1 MIKHLFIV
9 LLLFSTSLYA
19 EPRVRPGDWGQQ
31 IIGTKLDN
39 LYLVDEGV
47 YRSEQPEHENIN
59 NLKLLGIKEVLNLRE
74 YHSDD
79 DNLEGS
85 EFLLNRIKI
94 NTGDM
99 NEQQIINALRVIRN
113 RKGPLLLH
121 CWHGSDRTGVI
132 VAAYRIVFNN
142 WTKADAIDEMVNGGY
157 GHHSII
163 FPNLIPLLE
172 ELNIAKIKKE
182 LNQNIKLSD
191 KQNCHHSG
199 EESNIAVKN

>member
-1 MIKHLFIV
+1 MIKYIYLI
-9 LLLFSTSLYA
+9 LLIFSTNLSA
-19 EPRVRPGDWGQQ
+19 EPRVRPDSWGQQ

-39 LYLVDEGV
+39 LYQVDKGV

-59 NLKLLGIKEVLNLRE
+59 NLKILGVKEVLNLRE

-79 DNLEGS
+79 DDLEDS
-85 EFLLNRIKI
+85 DFLLNRIKI
-94 NTGDM
+94 NTGEM
-99 NEQQIINALRVIRN
+99 NEQQIISALRVIKN
-113 RKGPLLLH
+113 RKGPVLLH
-121 CWHGSDRTGVI
+121 CWHGSDRTGTI

-142 WTKADAIDEMVNGGY
+142 WTKADAIDEMKNGGY

-163 FPNLIPLLE
+163 FPNLVPLID

-182 LNQNIKLSD
+182 LNLDTKLSD

-199 EESNIAVKN
+199 EKTNKI